1 MAVTVTSNYWNFVG
15 LMSSSISSSS
25 NFFLSRLTKKA
36 RLQMLSRFWRKR
48 DGSSKTYPP
57 KGFVVFLARVSPFHW
72 LMNLEPKPNKQKIE
86 KTNIVLRLIF
96 IHHVASQKLLS
107 AQYDEYLSMCIK
119 MRINGATKKK
129 VTVHMKKVMLR
140 NLVLQQPALLFKSIQ
155 LRYLMSTTSFL
166 RLNDYARAPLKFLI
180 RSRLSF
186 SPL

>member
-15 LMSSSISSSS
+15 LISSSISNSS

-36 RLQMLSRFWRKR
+36 RLQMLSRFWRER

-57 KGFVVFLARVSPFHW
+57 KGFVVFLARVFPLHW
-72 LMNLEPKPNKQKIE
+72 LMNLEPKPYKQKIE
-86 KTNIVLRLIF
+86 KTNIVPRLIF
-96 IHHVASQKLLS
+96 IHHVASQKLVS
-107 AQYDEYLSMCIK
+107 GQNDEYLITCMK
-119 MRINGATKKK
+119 MRIIGATKKK
-129 VTVHMKKVMLR
+129 ATVHMKKVMLR

-166 RLNDYARAPLKFLI
+166 TPNDYARAPLKFLI
-180 RSRLSF
+180 CSRLSF

>member
-15 LMSSSISSSS
+15 LMSSSISNSS

-36 RLQMLSRFWRKR
+36 RLQMLSRFWRER

-57 KGFVVFLARVSPFHW
+57 KGFVVFLARVFPLHW
-72 LMNLEPKPNKQKIE
+72 LMNQEPKPYKQKIE
-86 KTNIVLRLIF
+86 KANIVLRLIF
-96 IHHVASQKLLS
+96 IHHVASQKLVS
-107 AQYDEYLSMCIK
+107 GQNDEYLNTC
-119 MRINGATKKK
+119 MRRRIIGATKKK

-155 LRYLMSTTSFL
+155 LRFLISTTCFL
-166 RLNDYARAPLKFLI
+166 TLNYCARAPLKFLI
-180 RSRLSF
+180 CSRLSP